1 MTEND
6 PNNVSGDGQQ
16 PATPGLGDGVRTFT
30 QSELD
35 RLLGERAVRERA
47 KYVDYDELKAKAAKL
62 QEIEDAQKTELQ
74 RAQDAKEA
82 AENTAKAAMA
92 NANMRLIQAEFIAAA
107 ALAGVKHP
115 EDAFAL
121 ADRTAV
127 QIGNDSKVTGVAE
140 QVKALV
146 DAGRLPMQDGPR
158 APRLDGGAGG
168 GDRASNVAKATPDQI
183 EIARKMNV
191 PIEEY
196 MKNVPK
202 E

>member
-1 MTEND
+1 MVEND
-6 PNNVSGDGQQ
+6 PNNVQGDGQQ
-16 PATPGLGDGVRTFT
+16 PDVGLGDGVITFT
-30 QSELD
+30 QAQLD
-35 RLLGERAVRERA
+35 RMVGERVTRERA
-47 KYVDYDELKAKAAKL
+47 KYADYEDLKAKAAKL
-62 QEIEDAQKTELQ
+62 QEFEDAQKSELQ

-82 AENTAKAAMA
+82 AENTAKAAMT

-115 EDAFAL
+115 EDAYAL

-127 QIGNDSKVTGVAE
+127 LIGDDSKVTGVPE
-140 QVKALV
+140 QVKALI

-168 GDRASNVAKATPDQI
+168 GGRVTDKVKPTSDQ
-183 EIARKMNV
+183 EETARKMRI

-196 MKNVPK
+196 MKFVPK
-202 E
+202 